1 MSYRYQLSGIPPTD
15 PDGAGP
21 LTGKLDYSRSVLATL
36 NEANL
41 NEPAGI
47 GDGTDT
53 AIFRCP
59 GGTLRSGVGNG
70 PLDWNCDGD
79 TTDTMV
85 SNDINGEGGLTT
97 LTGYDDWSN
106 LLYDFQRDPSFAD
119 GDHSFSQKVIE
130 IDVEEYMQQIAPELS
145 LTMSATPDPVLTGS
159 NVTYTIT
166 VQNTHPEAATSVVVT
181 DVLPSQTTFISC
193 NAPGGVCGG
202 SGNNRTITFPA
213 IPGGGTVTIQ
223 VVAAVSCPLADGTSI
238 TNSAMVTAATPD
250 SDPSNNAA
258 SATVIASNPAPQ
270 ISNAAVSTPILW
282 VANHKLTD
290 VTVSYDVTDNCGT
303 VTRTLSVSSS
313 EPVNGLGD
321 GDTAPD
327 WEIVDANHLRLR
339 AERAGRGTGR
349 IYTITITATDSAGN
363 SSHQEVF
370 VTVPHDN
377 RN

>member
-1 MSYRYQLSGIPPTD
+1 
-15 PDGAGP
+15 
-21 LTGKLDYSRSVLATL
+21 
-36 NEANL
+36 
-41 NEPAGI
+41 
-47 GDGTDT
+47 
-53 AIFRCP
+53 
-59 GGTLRSGVGNG
+59 
-70 PLDWNCDGD
+70 
-79 TTDTMV
+79 
-85 SNDINGEGGLTT
+85 
-97 LTGYDDWSN
+97 
-106 LLYDFQRDPSFAD
+106 
-119 GDHSFSQKVIE
+119 
-130 IDVEEYMQQIAPELS
+130 
-145 LTMSATPDPVLTGS
+145 
-159 NVTYTIT
+159 
-166 VQNTHPEAATSVVVT
+166 
-181 DVLPSQTTFISC
+181 
-193 NAPGGVCGG
+193 
-202 SGNNRTITFPA
+202 
-213 IPGGGTVTIQ
+213 
-223 VVAAVSCPLADGTSI
+223 
-238 TNSAMVTAATPD
+238 MVTAATPD